1 MHENCCKITKK
12 VSDIAIN
19 TANKGLFSASISF
32 FLFFCL
38 FCERNA
44 LYLSA
49 YLYHADNIIT
59 K

>member
-19 TANKGLFSASISF
+19 TANKGFFSTSISF
-32 FLFFCL
+32 FYFFVC
-38 FCERNA
+38 FVKGMPYICQRVCFTQ
-44 LYLSA
+44 
-49 YLYHADNIIT
+49 T